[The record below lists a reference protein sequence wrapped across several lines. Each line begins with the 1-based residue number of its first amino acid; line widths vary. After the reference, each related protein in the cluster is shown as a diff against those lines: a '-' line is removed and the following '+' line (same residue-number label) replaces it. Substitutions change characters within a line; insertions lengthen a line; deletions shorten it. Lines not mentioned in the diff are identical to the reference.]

1 MTYNTVKITSH
12 RISINFNTIDQ
23 PKLSKLAGKIVSTK
37 FRICDIIHL
46 KTRFIYITMENR
58 FSWDST
64 FNLAHQIK
72 TAKEILFFKNVTKKL
87 HKRVIKDYNVFILMQ
102 VDFSWFFDIPGDLGH
117 FNLSFR
123 PL

>member
-1 MTYNTVKITSH
+1 MPEIAWLGIDIDMTYNTVKITSH

-72 TAKEILFFKNVTKKL
+72 TAKEILFCKNVTKKL
-87 HKRVIKDYNVFILMQ
+87 HKRVIKDYNVPSIIVIYSDASRL
-102 VDFSWFFDIPGDLGH
+102 
-117 FNLSFR
+117 
-123 PL
+123 